1 MKIQIGNIYI
11 FSPRQFY
18 NNPEIDRK
26 PMIGIFLERIPDPSS
41 WRPAQFKV
49 LGPSKRFDEIKQP
62 YQGRFILSTV
72 SFMILILEIDLSGIL
87 R

>member
-11 FSPRQFY
+11 FSPFQFY

-26 PMIGIFLERIPDPSS
+26 PMIGIFLERIPDPSK

-49 LGPSKRFDEIKQP
+49 LGPHGIELLWCNRWALDPIPE
-62 YQGRFILSTV
+62 FI
-72 SFMILILEIDLSGIL
+72 EK
-87 R
+87 